1 MPFRDDEVRIDVMCG
16 RYGDGRPR
24 GWFRLHVTAGA
35 LRPLGLHPDQPTA
48 GLLADSVPDWW
59 YAAADRSWHRPP
71 DHLDQPEEPR
81 PRRRPHPS

>member
-1 MPFRDDEVRIDVMCG
+1 MPFLDDEVRIDVICG
-16 RYGDGRPR
+16 RDDHGRPL

-48 GLLADSVPDWW
+48 GLLAGPLPDWW
-59 YAAADRSWHRPP
+59 HAAADRCWHRPP
-71 DHLDQPEEPR
+71 DQPAAPR